1 MIQIEN
7 KYNFNSDS
15 KLCFYKKYYQ
25 GKFVAT
31 KNSGH
36 VDIIKVN
43 FRSIQ
48 LGVRLASPMDSAY
61 LDPSPSS

>member
-1 MIQIEN
+1 MVYTPFFGLEYGLSI
-7 KYNFNSDS
+7 
-15 KLCFYKKYYQ
+15 
-25 GKFVAT
+25 VAT

-48 LGVRLASPMDSAY
+48 LGVRLASPVDSAY
-61 LDPSPSS
+61 LDLSPSS